1 MKTNFLFTV
10 VFSFIFLSSVHS
22 QKMGEAGVLGAG
34 IASSYPAYGISGKYN
49 FTEHHSAQ
57 LILGGASYG
66 YSATSF
72 SFGASGRY
80 LYNFDVLGDSF
91 FFKPYG
97 YAQVSYFTVKYDYY
111 YASSDSFNT
120 VGFGLGG
127 GVECEIPD
135 FVEGLTF
142 SGELGYIGGD
152 FGNGIDSFS
161 GLSYGASVH
170 YYFDF

>member
-10 VFSFIFLSSVHS
+10 VFSFIFLSTVHS
-22 QKMGEAGVLGAG
+22 QKMGDAGVLGAG

-49 FTEHHSAQ
+49 FTENHSAQ

-97 YAQVSYFTVKYDYY
+97 YAQVSYFTVKYDYF

>member
-1 MKTNFLFTV
+1 MKTNFLFIL
-10 VFSFIFLSSVHS
+10 VFSFAFLSTTHA
-22 QKMGEAGVLGAG
+22 QRMAEPGVLGAG
-34 IASSYPAYGISGKYN
+34 IASSYPAYGVSAKYN
-49 FTEHHSAQ
+49 FTETHAAQ

-66 YSATSF
+66 YDSTSF
-72 SFGASGRY
+72 SFGVSGRY

-97 YAQVSYFTVKYDYY
+97 YAQLSYFTVKYDYY
-111 YASSDSFNT
+111 GYSDSFNT
-120 VGFGLGG
+120 IGFGLGG

-142 SGELGYIGGD
+142 SGELGYVGGD
-152 FGNGIDSFS
+152 FGNGIDSFA